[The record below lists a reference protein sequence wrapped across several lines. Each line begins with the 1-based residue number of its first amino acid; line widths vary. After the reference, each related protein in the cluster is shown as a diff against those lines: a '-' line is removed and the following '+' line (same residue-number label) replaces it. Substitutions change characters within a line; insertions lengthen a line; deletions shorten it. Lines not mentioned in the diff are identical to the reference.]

1 MKLLIIEDDKLIAK
15 SLSNFF
21 KSNNYIFDLASDGE
35 TGFNLADNNSYDLI
49 ITDYLL
55 PKMNGKEIIKQLRK
69 NGNKTPIL
77 AISICNETN
86 DKSTILNHGADD
98 YLVKP
103 FFFKELQARINVL
116 LRRKIAKVKNFLSY
130 ADLKLD
136 LVTQEAWRDNRNI
149 YLTTKEFLLLKLLLE
164 NPHKIFSKSVINE
177 SAWFDSF
184 NNKSS
189 NIIEAYILKLRQKI
203 DFKDPLLIKTVS
215 GRGYKIDINN

>member
-35 TGFNLADNNSYDLI
+35 SGFNLADNNSYDLI